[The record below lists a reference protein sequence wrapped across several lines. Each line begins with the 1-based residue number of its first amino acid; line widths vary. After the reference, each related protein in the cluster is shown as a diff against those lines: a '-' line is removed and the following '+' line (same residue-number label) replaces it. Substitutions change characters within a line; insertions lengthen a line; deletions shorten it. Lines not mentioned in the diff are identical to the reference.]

1 MVLFTKLLT
10 LNADTCTDR
19 AILSMV
25 LFTKLL
31 TGTLTDP
38 SHVSILSMVLF
49 TKLLTLMQ
57 KSLLTK
63 RDFKYGSFY

>member
-10 LNADTCTDR
+10 RECSFR
-19 AILSMV
+19 WWQEILSMV

-31 TGTLTDP
+31 TEGRRYKTRA
-38 SHVSILSMVLF
+38 SILSMVLF